1 MISYSLMHACIP
13 YWSHAHAHDLILAS
27 SAGSRLTLRSVAF
40 YAHARAHNSR
50 AARRWRRGRTEGFI
64 GRQPLGAGGR
74 RRCGRRFKEK
84 HTGAAL
90 RHTC

>member
-1 MISYSLMHACIP
+1 MKKSFYLDDSRHSIDWGPQSIDWDH
-13 YWSHAHAHDLILAS
+13 SHRR
-27 SAGSRLTLRSVAF
+27 RLTLRSVAF

-50 AARRWRRGRTEGFI
+50 AARRRRRGRTEGFI